1 MALVILVV
9 TNTDIIMTDRQEENR
24 TNSTGMLTLGSSGSQ
39 LLGQMTLPPGVGGV
53 T

>member
-1 MALVILVV
+1 VALVILVV

-39 LLGQMTLPPGVGGV
+39 PLGQMTLPRGGGGV